1 MKGLSPKLTQSY
13 AILDFYKKLQPDF
26 PVPPGVHVMNP
37 FSDKLAWELTSG
49 FYNKFY
55 DDTRSRQFIFGINP
69 GRFGGG
75 VTGVPFTDP
84 IRLEG
89 ACGIK
94 NDLPKKPELSSLFVY
109 EVIEAYGGAEKF
121 YGDFFITALSP
132 LGFTKD
138 GLNLN
143 YYDDKA
149 LLKDSKPFIID
160 CIRQQL
166 KTIHTNTD
174 HCFCLGEGANYKIF
188 KKLNEEYGFFKEII
202 PLPHP
207 RWVMQYRRKRVGEF
221 VELYVRRMRILNK
234 EQGMSNI
241 ERKEE

>member
-1 MKGLSPKLTQSY
+1 MKGVSQNLTQSY
-13 AILDFYKKLQPDF
+13 AILDFYKKLQPGF
-26 PVPPGVHVMNP
+26 AMPKGVQIMNP
-37 FSDKLAWELTSG
+37 FTDKLSWELTAA
-49 FYNKFY
+49 FYEKFY
-55 DDTRSRQFIFGINP
+55 GDYKPRQFIFGINP

-84 IRLEG
+84 IRLENE
-89 ACGIK
+89 CGIK
-94 NDLPKKPELSSLFVY
+94 NDLPKKAELSSLFVY
-109 EVIEAYGGAEKF
+109 EVIQAYGGAEKF

-143 YYDDKA
+143 YYDDKE

-160 CIRQQL
+160 CIRKQID
-166 KTIHTNTD
+166 TIATNTGY
-174 HCFCLGEGANYKIF
+174 CFCLGEGTNYKIF
-188 KKLNEEYGFFKEII
+188 RRLNEEHGFFKEIV

-207 RWVMQYRRKRVGEF
+207 RWVMQYRRKSVGEF
-221 VELYVRRMRILNK
+221 VEMYVTRISNK

-241 ERKEE
+241 EGEV